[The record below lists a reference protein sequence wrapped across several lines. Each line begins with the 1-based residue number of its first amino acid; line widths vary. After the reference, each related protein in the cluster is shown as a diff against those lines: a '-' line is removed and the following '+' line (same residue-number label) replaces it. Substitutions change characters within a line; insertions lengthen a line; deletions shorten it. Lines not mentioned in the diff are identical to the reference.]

1 MATMGPNS
9 VARVVTFTP
18 KPEKL
23 EEALA
28 EGAKFAKVVEDSEPG
43 CLMYKVSKTKPLT
56 GDGPEQIVMA
66 MVFKDEAA
74 LKAHEES
81 AHVQAYKADSKAAD
95 FLTAPP
101 DARII
106 TPAGGFTRA

>member
-1 MATMGPNS
+1 MNPNTI
-9 VARVVTFTP
+9 ARVVTFTP

-28 EGAKFAKVVEDSEPG
+28 EGAKFAKIVEDAEPG
-43 CLMYKVSKTKPLT
+43 CLMYKISKTKPLM

-81 AHVQAYKADSKAAD
+81 AHVQAYKVDSKKAD

-101 DARII
+101 DARVII
-106 TPAGGFTRA
+106 PAGGFNRV

>member
-1 MATMGPNS
+1 MGPNS
-9 VARVVTFTP
+9 IARVITFTP

-28 EGAKFAKVVEDSEPG
+28 EGVKFTKVIEDAEPG
-43 CLMYKVSKTKPLT
+43 CLMYKISKTKPLM

-66 MVFKDEAA
+66 IVFKDEAA

-81 AHVQAYKADSKAAD
+81 AHVKAYIAGSKEAEY
-95 FLTAPP
+95 LTGPP
-101 DARII
+101 DARLII
-106 TPAGGFTRA
+106 PAGGFTRA